1 MENMIKMPIANFNL
15 PKGLRFDYFICSSSF
30 EDRCLTL
37 AMTISK
43 ELIDNAI
50 IYHFENNYEIS
61 DERLK
66 LLKVLFQDKG
76 LDIITLKKHQPIT
89 NFDVFWKTFVS
100 FKNKS
105 IIAIDITTFTRE
117 NLLMLLRIAFL
128 KKDDLE
134 FHLFYTP
141 SDHYSSS
148 DASKE
153 IWLTKGVKEI
163 RSVFSFP
170 GDFSPLK
177 NFLLIILTGFEYERA
192 QTLIDIYE
200 PAKLVLGKAGEISS
214 INSELAAVNDNNF
227 KHLQMMNRDSESFD
241 FSCINLEDTI
251 KVVKEQI
258 QKYKNDYNIIISPM
272 NNKLSSLAVGLVA
285 IEDPSVQICYAST
298 NQYNINAYSSASD
311 FILKID
317 LNPLLNDY
325 SNSL

>member
-1 MENMIKMPIANFNL
+1 MENIIKMPITNFNL

-30 EDRCLTL
+30 EERCLTL
-37 AMTISK
+37 AKTISK

-50 IYHFENNYEIS
+50 ICHFENNYEIS
-61 DERLK
+61 DERLQFLK
-66 LLKVLFQDKG
+66 LLFQDKVV
-76 LDIITLKKHQPIT
+76 DIITLKKHQPIA
-89 NFDVFWKTFVS
+89 NFDFFWETIGS
-100 FKNKS
+100 FKKDS
-105 IIAIDITTFTRE
+105 TIAIDITTFTRE

-128 KKDDLE
+128 KKNDLE

-148 DASKE
+148 DDSKD

-200 PAKLVLGKAGEISS
+200 PAKLVLGKASEISS
-214 INSELAAVNDNNF
+214 INSELAALNDNNF
-227 KHLQMMNRDSESFD
+227 RHLQMMNRASESFD
-241 FSCINLEDTI
+241 FSCINLEETI

-258 QKYKNDYNIIISPM
+258 QKYKDAYNIIISPM
-272 NNKLSSLAVGLVA
+272 NNKLSSLAVGIVA
-285 IEDPSVQICYAST
+285 IEDSSVQICYAST
-298 NQYNINAYSSASD
+298 NQYNINAYSIASD
-311 FILKID
+311 FIFKID
-317 LNPLLNDY
+317 LNSLFIDY
-325 SNSL
+325 SIHS

>member
-1 MENMIKMPIANFNL
+1 MGNMIKMPIADFNL
-15 PKGLRFDYFICSSSF
+15 PQGLRFDYFICSSSF
-30 EDRCLTL
+30 EERCLTL
-37 AMTISK
+37 ASTISK
-43 ELIDNAI
+43 ELVGTVLIG
-50 IYHFENNYEIS
+50 HFENNYEIS
-61 DERLK
+61 DEKLK
-66 LLKVLFQDKG
+66 CFRDIFKNKKVEV
-76 LDIITLKKHQPIT
+76 ITLKKHQPIV
-89 NFDVFWKTFVS
+89 NFDIFWKWFDS
-100 FKNKS
+100 FKKGS
-105 IIAIDITTFTRE
+105 TIAIDITTLTRE
-117 NLLMLLRIAFL
+117 NLLMLLRIAFI

-134 FHLFYTP
+134 FHFFYTP
-141 SDHYSSS
+141 SENYSSN
-148 DASKE
+148 DVSKE

-200 PAKLVLGKAGEISS
+200 PAKLVLGKAGVVSS
-214 INSELAAVNDNNF
+214 INTELAEINDNNF
-227 KHLQMMNRDSESFD
+227 RHLQMMNRDSESFD

-298 NQYNINAYSSASD
+298 NQYNINAYSFASD
-311 FILKID
+311 FIFKID

-325 SNSL
+325 SNC